1 MQIRMSL
8 CHGQT
13 ELIAAGENQISFMK
27 MRTILILLC
36 LAQMN
41 CPHEEPTQAPR
52 ETLGDRSG
60 KFGPHGAAIAS
71 VRQPITIT
79 TVVSIDYGFC
89 DRN

>member
-13 ELIAAGENQISFMK
+13 ELIAAGENQISF
-27 MRTILILLC
+27 IC

-41 CPHEEPTQAPR
+41 RPHEEPTQAPR

>member
-41 CPHEEPTQAPR
+41 RPHEEPTQAPR

-60 KFGPHGAAIAS
+60 KFGPHGAAH
-71 VRQPITIT
+71 RFGPPTDHLT
-79 TVVSIDYGFC
+79 TVVSINYGFC